1 MSNQVNLRLSVTGGA
16 QVSGELARVEGHL
29 QSLSEGARRLGH
41 YGAAALA
48 LPATLQATV
57 GAFVRASDAVT
68 TLNNQ
73 LRLATG
79 STAAAA
85 GAYEALFEI
94 AQRSRVSFT
103 ELGGT
108 FASISRA
115 VGELGISQ
123 ERLLRVT
130 EAIGNSMAIGGGS
143 AQGMQAALVQLGQ
156 GFASGTLRG
165 EELNSVMEQT
175 PRLARA
181 IADGMGISI
190 GQLRA
195 LGNEGRLTAEAVFGA
210 LESQAQVLRD
220 EMGSAVMTV
229 AQSLTLLG
237 NAAIKAAGEVDK
249 ASGATK
255 AAAGFFAAAAKE
267 LGVFGDVIAAT
278 EKSGGGLVKTMANL
292 AGAAI
297 GRTLFHTV
305 EGSAEALNST
315 INALT
320 GNFFRLS
327 ESIDLMPRTLRST
340 AEQSALLAQQL
351 AVAER
356 EMAGLQA
363 RFKAGETNI
372 YFRSQIGDLQRY
384 IEHLRTAKAE
394 QDKLLGPG
402 GAGAGRGFVIPTT
415 VGEAASK
422 AAKEQA
428 AAEAKVAEVRARL
441 AGISPAYIK
450 TLQDLAAAQA
460 VLNLP
465 TAEYTRLVQAVVSGN
480 SKAAQPAN
488 QAATAYRNLADELGK
503 LGAEQKA
510 RLASSGELTAA
521 QQLELS
527 LAQKLTEA
535 KRLLKPELVAQLQL
549 QADQLVATQR
559 QIDAQG
565 AAAAATR
572 ELERARQAA
581 AASMAQQRQ
590 GGEQL
595 LQSLRDQVI
604 ELTEGREALDRTI
617 NLRLE
622 DAAAIHDQHAA
633 MLELN
638 GDAPAELE
646 HHRTMARLLREQ
658 IAERKKIAA
667 ATASREA
674 ERANADAAGRALQEW
689 QRASD
694 QIGQAL
700 TDALMAGGKNA
711 GEYIKGLF
719 RAMVLR
725 PMVQAVVNPIA
736 GALTSALGFAQPAAA
751 AGQAAGGFSNM
762 VGMAGLAG
770 SLGTFGTTFG
780 MGASATMAGSSM
792 AAFSGASSMIGAG
805 NVAGGLGMG
814 MGAAMPYV
822 AAAMAIYAIAK
833 SLDKSGTPHMGSV
846 VGVNTAGQAA
856 TQYGDRWGISNNI
869 DKTTDTAL
877 KALVTAGTG
886 SLNALSKAFGG
897 SADYAA
903 TARFASDATDPS
915 IGQYLLTRGG
925 QQAAAVG
932 DPNDFKRYSKDRQAA
947 MEAFAVDV
955 ARATRAA
962 MDAVDLPAWARQQI
976 SALGDEATLE
986 QTAQAAAAIV
996 QMEGALQGLDTL
1008 LRDLG
1013 GTLQRLA
1020 GHGSDALYQL
1030 AELAGGV
1037 EALGATMGTYYQAFY
1052 SEAERAAL
1060 STAKVTEALAGVGL
1074 ALPSSREAFRQVV
1087 EGLNLASEAD
1097 RQRFV
1102 VLMQVAGAFDQFTTV
1117 AEASAKA
1124 ALDAAAAA
1132 DTARARQRDGL
1143 QEELLR
1149 LQGDTAALRELELAA
1164 LDESNRAL
1172 QQRIWALADEQARVQ
1187 ALAGAGQGIAE
1198 FIRSLTSGGAA
1209 GQPSLAA
1216 ARAAYAADLALARQ
1230 GDLQAS
1236 GRMPETAR
1244 TLVDQLRATATDPI
1258 ALARQTSRIATEL
1271 QALPATLSWQEQVLR
1286 ELAQVTGNTAAGG
1299 PLAQAMGDALDEAR
1313 ATLVL
1318 TLDSA
1323 LPEDLKNLALNI
1335 TATVQRRVQFV
1346 ADATGLP
1353 ADLRTL
1359 ALQTD
1364 RSLLVSVQA
1373 ALAANL
1379 PADVRALALTA
1390 QHTLTTTVQAV
1401 LSASASADAKRLA
1414 LQSTN
1419 AIVTTVS
1426 AALAAG
1432 LPDDVRKLA
1441 LATAGEYTARV
1452 TAVMAAPVPDD
1463 IRRLALGTL
1472 TAHQVQ
1478 VTAALGAAIPDDIRR
1493 LALTQASAHAVTV
1506 GAVLAATVADDV
1518 RRLALQGL
1526 SSHSVTVGAVLAAGV
1541 PADVQRLALSNGS
1554 AHQVLVTALMGAA
1567 IPDEVRRLAL
1577 SGSNQVLATVNA
1589 VLSGNLS
1596 DEVRRLALAQQSQH
1610 LVTVQG
1616 IVSAALP
1623 QDLRTLL
1630 LQASSEASRAVILS
1644 ASLASALTPDQRT
1657 LLEAVPADVQRVIN
1671 QALVSDTL
1679 TAEQRL
1685 LLETAPATV
1694 RRVVEQLVQSP
1705 GLTDDQ
1711 RALLRAVTG
1720 SSTVTLDVIVG
1731 SNTALRFD
1739 ASDPLRSIFEGIRSA
1754 AESTAGL
1761 LAKASNGSIGLS
1773 VSLARNQNGEALRD
1787 IGWSIWNGASGG
1799 YEGGPFVR
1807 LWGLTPQAGKDLG
1820 WNAWS
1825 AIAGWGGPFPRV
1837 WAVDGPGGESG
1848 GTAGNTASEDIVTAL
1863 RTEVGQLRD
1872 ELAAGLGALVESTN
1886 RNTALMDRVTDGGN
1900 AMLTV
1905 AA

>member
-1 MSNQVNLRLSVTGGA
+1 MTARLSLTIEAQGAEVVVRDLRTVGDAGQQMGSRLAAGAAAAEGGLGRARAGVASISQQLLRLQQVAVGA
-16 QVSGELARVEGHL
+16 LSLGFAKELVADAAKATMALEQIDRGLRFASANAAELAANTRFLNSSVGSLGLDLASAGQAFVGLAAAARGTAL
-29 QSLSEGARRLGH
+29 QGEGARSVFDAVARAATVMGLSAEQSAGALTAVQQMISKGTVSAEELRGQLGERLPGAFQIAARSMGVTTH
-41 YGAAALA
+41 ELGKLLEQGALASEVFLPRFAAQLRTELAESVAAAADGIQANLNRVSTEWLQMKATMLDSQLVNEVLRGVADGMRSVSSVLQSSSSDWTGWSETATQAMAFVAEAANLVWASMRGVARELQGLIDTANLYLQRQAALMAQGSGMGGKGVTAAQINAEFDARQRELDAGYSRDIAAIYQYLGKFQQAAAREVKARKDRSDAMANADARDIRARQDYQQQVQDQILLGDKGALAAALA
-48 LPATLQATV
+48 AASARKAATD
-57 GAFVRASDAVT
+57 S
-68 TLNNQ
+68 
-73 LRLATG
+73 
-79 STAAAA
+79 
-85 GAYEALFEI
+85 
-94 AQRSRVSFT
+94 
-103 ELGGT
+103 
-108 FASISRA
+108 
-115 VGELGISQ
+115 
-123 ERLLRVT
+123 
-130 EAIGNSMAIGGGS
+130 
-143 AQGMQAALVQLGQ
+143 
-156 GFASGTLRG
+156 
-165 EELNSVMEQT
+165 
-175 PRLARA
+175 
-181 IADGMGISI
+181 
-190 GQLRA
+190 
-195 LGNEGRLTAEAVFGA
+195 A
-210 LESQAQVLRD
+210 LE
-220 EMGSAVMTV
+220 
-229 AQSLTLLG
+229 
-237 NAAIKAAGEVDK
+237 
-249 ASGATK
+249 GA
-255 AAAGFFAAAAKE
+255 
-267 LGVFGDVIAAT
+267 
-278 EKSGGGLVKTMANL
+278 
-292 AGAAI
+292 
-297 GRTLFHTV
+297 
-305 EGSAEALNST
+305 
-315 INALT
+315 
-320 GNFFRLS
+320 
-327 ESIDLMPRTLRST
+327 
-340 AEQSALLAQQL
+340 
-351 AVAER
+351 
-356 EMAGLQA
+356 
-363 RFKAGETNI
+363 
-372 YFRSQIGDLQRY
+372 
-384 IEHLRTAKAE
+384 
-394 QDKLLGPG
+394 
-402 GAGAGRGFVIPTT
+402 
-415 VGEAASK
+415 
-422 AAKEQA
+422 
-428 AAEAKVAEVRARL
+428 ARL
-441 AGISPAYIK
+441 A
-450 TLQDLAAAQA
+450 
-460 VLNLP
+460 
-465 TAEYTRLVQAVVSGN
+465 E
-480 SKAAQPAN
+480 
-488 QAATAYRNLADELGK
+488 ATARKVAQERFEL
-503 LGAEQKA
+503 E
-510 RLASSGELTAA
+510 SGLKLTAA
-521 QQLELS
+521 QEAYILVMSQVRDGKLS
-527 LAQKLTEA
+527 LAAIESNGTAATL
-535 KRLLKPELVAQLQL
+535 R
-549 QADQLVATQR
+549 QAMA
-559 QIDAQG
+559 DAEGGRRMQE
-565 AAAAATR
+565 AAAAAR
-572 ELERARQAA
+572 ELERARQSA

-595 LQSLRDQVI
+595 LQNLRDQYI

-638 GDAPAELE
+638 GDAPAKLE

-667 ATASREA
+667 ATAGREA

-897 SADYAA
+897 AADYAA

-1037 EALGATMGTYYQAFY
+1037 EALGANLGTYYQAFY

-1117 AEASAKA
+1117 SEAAAKA

-1209 GQPSLAA
+1209 GQPSLAV
-1216 ARAAYAADLALARQ
+1216 ARAAYAADLALART

-1244 TLVDQLRATATDPI
+1244 TLVDQLRATAADPVS
-1258 ALARQTSRIATEL
+1258 LARETSRIATEL

-1299 PLAQAMGDALDEAR
+1299 PLAQAMGEALDEAR

-1419 AIVTTVS
+1419 AIVTTVN

-1478 VTAALGAAIPDDIRR
+1478 VTAALGAPIPDDIRR
-1493 LALTQASAHAVTV
+1493 LALTQASVHAVTV

-1526 SSHSVTVGAVLAAGV
+1526 SAHSVTVGAVLAAGV

-1589 VLSGNLS
+1589 VLSAGLS

-1848 GTAGNTASEDIVTAL
+1848 GTAGAASDDVASVV
-1863 RTEVGQLRD
+1863 RTEIGKLRD
-1872 ELAAGLGALVESTN
+1872 EIAAGLGAAVEGIN